1 MRYRRKYIV
10 LFTLVVM
17 NLIDQPAPE
26 VKIAQGTLSGKMSA
40 DGTVFEYIG
49 IPYASTNSSMRFQA
63 PGPPP
68 SWEGV
73 YKAVDEIYVCAQ
85 KSFIGVIGTEDCLK
99 INVYVP
105 AMPKTKPLAVM
116 VYIHG
121 GAFYLGSGSKTLQ
134 GPGFLTKK
142 DVILVTFNYR
152 LGALGFICLNIKE
165 APGNAGLKDQIA
177 ALKWVQKNI
186 AAFGGDPDNVTVFGE
201 SAGGTSV
208 SLLLASEASTG
219 LFKRA
224 IVQSGSSLSNWA
236 INRNPVWIASLLVKS
251 LGHTTEDPNEIY
263 KILSKLS
270 YKELTAITAKKP
282 IGLFFDTQI
291 LHLPCI
297 ETNIPGTEPVLTDL
311 PYNVFKSR
319 PKDIEVLY
327 GTTSKE
333 GYFLVAME
341 TEESVR
347 ERNGRYLFASDLTF
361 SSELEAMKVAE
372 KVKEFYF
379 GKDEISLQKHLNITD
394 LYTQLYFEIPVIF
407 ETDFLVNRIKSGVYN
422 YIFNYSGARSFMK
435 RRSGYSAQEGACHG
449 DDLFYL
455 FDGYLIP
462 FRINNDDS
470 RIIEYMTSMWT
481 NFAKYGNPTPDSS
494 DLPVK
499 WTPSTKDNLNFLYI
513 DSELKMGPM
522 PNPESYR
529 LWKDIYNK
537 YHKTDIR

>member
-1 MRYRRKYIV
+1 MGYRRKYIV

-17 NLIDQPAPE
+17 NVIDQPAPE
-26 VKIAQGTLSGKMSA
+26 VKIAQGTLSGKISA
-40 DGTVFEYIG
+40 DGTIFEYIG
-49 IPYASTNSSMRFQA
+49 IPYASTNSSTRFQP

-73 YKAVDEIYVCAQ
+73 YKAVDEIHVCAQ
-85 KSFIGVIGTEDCLK
+85 KSFIGIIGSEDCLK

-105 AMPKTKPLAVM
+105 AMPKTKPLTVM

-121 GAFYLGSGSKTLQ
+121 GAFYLGSGSKTLH
-134 GPGFLTKK
+134 GPGFLAKK

-224 IVQSGSSLSNWA
+224 IVQSGSSLSNWV
-236 INRNPVWIASLLVKS
+236 INRNPVWVASLLVKS
-251 LGHTTEDPNEIY
+251 LGYNTEDPNEIY
-263 KILSKLS
+263 KILSQLS
-270 YKELTAITAKKP
+270 YKELTEITVKKP
-282 IGLFFDTQI
+282 IGLYFDTQM

-297 ETNIPGTEPVLTDL
+297 ESNIPETEPVLTDL
-311 PYNVFKSR
+311 PYNVLKSK
-319 PKDIEVLY
+319 PKDIEVIY

-379 GKDEISLQKHLNITD
+379 GKDDISLKKHLNITD

-407 ETDFLVNRIKSGVYN
+407 ETEFLVNKVESKVYN

-435 RRSGYSAQEGACHG
+435 KRSGYSDQVGACHA
-449 DDLFYL
+449 DDIFYL

-462 FRINNDDS
+462 FKVNDDDS

-481 NFAKYGNPTPDSS
+481 DFAKYGNPTPDSS

-522 PNPESYR
+522 PNPESYY
-529 LWKDIYNK
+529 LWKEIYNNF
-537 YHKTDIR
+537 YKTDVV